1 MPLAALRAHGLFL
14 TLLAAHFAL
23 PLLLWGSIIAGVHDN
38 LDSEVVYSAVIGR
51 FWASGADPAAFSVFL
66 GGALGWA
73 DFARSLHPLG
83 LLYALF
89 PPVWAYAL
97 TEGALLILAY
107 AGFRALMAV
116 LGLRGGAVLACLA
129 AFGMSYSSYGAGLA
143 GAPLMLALLF
153 RAGPLRGWEWAVAVA
168 LGLNS
173 AFALHGLFLPAAVVA
188 LALMLGRWPGPARL
202 ALLGAGLVASLAGS
216 AGLVLS
222 VLSGVPSHRAD
233 WVPEVSTTPLADW
246 AAGTLTNLATLGS
259 AYHATLTPALHL
271 PVILLAALW
280 AGQRRAALVLA
291 GFIALAV
298 AVRLAEPVAATHLG
312 ALGSIQWYRFLLFAP
327 LLALVLAAMV
337 PGRAVRAAVA
347 MSLGLAVLSGIGL
360 NPTVLKSALPADQVA
375 TIRAT
380 LKTQDRSAALRQT
393 AAALAALGPAD
404 LARGVETWARHTR
417 PAAYAC
423 LRAAL
428 PANAARVLSH
438 GPDPM
443 LAPLHG
449 IPAIDGYH
457 NYYPLAYKRAFRP
470 VIAAR
475 LAADPAL
482 AAYFDG
488 WGSRIGTL
496 ADRGPDIA
504 PDWSAAARLG
514 ATHVIAD
521 RGVPGL
527 AREATCEDLRLYR
540 IAP

>member
-107 AGFRALMAV
+107 AGFRALM
-116 LGLRGGAVLACLA
+116 AVLACLA